1 MKSLFYRAAFVAGL
15 AGVCWVGAGYVAG
28 HAWLA
33 LAMTGLI
40 AAFYGMGALELQR
53 FRQATATL
61 SRALVDLP
69 AAGAPATLSGWL
81 AGLHPSLQNAV
92 RLRVE
97 GDRVALPGPALVPYV
112 VGLLVLLGM
121 LGTFLGMVVTLN
133 GAVLALESTTDLQAI
148 RAALS
153 APVKGLG
160 LAFGTSVAGVCAS
173 AMLGLM
179 LAWCRRERVQA
190 GQQLDA
196 AIATTL
202 HGFSR
207 AHQRQAAFDAL
218 QQQARQMPEV
228 VGALQALVGQMDR
241 QNQALAERLLAHQEG
256 WQRSAHSLN
265 EQLLAGQNGFHQ
277 KAEAAYGELARSV
290 GESLRLSLAESAR
303 QTGEMLQPVVQAT
316 LGRIAQEATALH
328 TQVAGA
334 LQQHMAGV
342 TGRIDATA
350 ATLEAG
356 WRGALTHHH
365 ALVERQA
372 SDTQQALAALAQTFE
387 QRSGE
392 WLTRLE
398 ASHQAHQAATAER
411 EHRLATEQ
419 AERLQQVTAEQAE
432 HHRRTAAEQAAW
444 AQRVAAEQ
452 AEWAQRVAAEQA
464 ERERHLTTTQVQW
477 EERVLA
483 ELAQRQQ
490 QLAATQAAHE
500 QRLLATLAERDER
513 LLSQRAEQEQHYLAQ
528 RAAQEDQ
535 RLAEQA
541 QREEE
546 RLADLAAREQQ
557 RLAELAQREQQR
569 QAEHAALTAEQWTRE
584 QQRLADLAQREEQR
598 LAAQAAHAAEL
609 AARHQQQQAEQ
620 AALEHQHRTEAAAR
634 EQQQRAEHLAQEQ
647 ARLAAWAGSLES
659 VSATLQREWQQ
670 ASSHAL
676 AHQEKLSQ
684 ALEKAASEIAAEAQA
699 QVRRNVAE
707 VHELMQ
713 AALEAPRAAATV
725 LTQLRQEL
733 SESLVR
739 DQQHLEERSRI
750 MATLGSLLE
759 TVQHAATE
767 QRAAI
772 DTLVASSADLLQR
785 VGSHFE
791 QQVQAESARLEQ
803 ASAQVAAGAVEVASL
818 GEAFGTAVQLFGQS
832 NDKLVAGLERV
843 EGSLEKSMERSDE
856 QLAYYVAQAREIIDL
871 TLMSQKQILEDLQRL
886 QHTREAPVAGEP
898 A

>member
-61 SRALVDLP
+61 SRALADLP
-69 AAGAPATLSGWL
+69 AAGAPASLGGWL

-97 GDRVALPGPALVPYV
+97 GDRVALPGPAMAPYV

-179 LAWCRRERVQA
+179 LAWCRRERAQA

-228 VGALQALVGQMDR
+228 VGALQALMGQMDR

-265 EQLLAGQNGFHQ
+265 EQLLAGQRGFHQ
-277 KAEAAYGELARSV
+277 QAEAAYGELARSV

-334 LQQHMAGV
+334 LQQHLAGV

-365 ALVERQA
+365 ELVERQA
-372 SDTQQALAALAQTFE
+372 GHTQQALATLAQTFE

-411 EHRLATEQ
+411 EHRVATEH
-419 AERLQQVTAEQAE
+419 AERLQQATAEQAE
-432 HHRRTAAEQAAW
+432 QHRRTAAEQAAW
-444 AQRVAAEQ
+444 VQRVAAEQ

-464 ERERHLTTTQVQW
+464 ERERQLTTTQARW

-490 QLAATQAAHE
+490 QLAAAQSAHE
-500 QRLLATLAERDER
+500 QRLLATLAEREER
-513 LLSQRAEQEQHYLAQ
+513 LLAQRAEQEQHYLAQ

-541 QREEE
+541 QREEQ
-546 RLADLAAREQQ
+546 RLAHLAAHEQQ
-557 RLAELAQREQQR
+557 RLAE
-569 QAEHAALTAEQWTRE
+569 
-584 QQRLADLAQREEQR
+584 LAQREEQR

-620 AALEHQHRTEAAAR
+620 AEREHQHRTELAAR
-634 EQQQRAEHLAQEQ
+634 EQQQRAEQLAQEQ
-647 ARLAAWAGSLES
+647 ARLAAWAGSLET

-676 AHQEKLSQ
+676 AQQEKLSQ
-684 ALEKAASEIAAEAQA
+684 ALEKAAGEIATEAQA